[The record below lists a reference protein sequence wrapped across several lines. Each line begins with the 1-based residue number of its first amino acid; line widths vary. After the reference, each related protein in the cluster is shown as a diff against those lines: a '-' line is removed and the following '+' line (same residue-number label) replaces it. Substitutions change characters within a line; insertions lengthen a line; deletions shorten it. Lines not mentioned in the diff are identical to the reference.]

1 MTVLGYAYK
10 VLEILKGV
18 FMTNQPDKK
27 QFNCTIELTL
37 DIIGGKWKPLILYH
51 LTQYNILR
59 YGEIK
64 KLIPNI
70 NERMLTRQL
79 RELEKD
85 QLIHREVYREVPPR
99 VEYSLTEMGDS
110 LKPILLQLGKWGVNY
125 NDTFDFADI
134 VIH

>member
-1 MTVLGYAYK
+1 
-10 VLEILKGV
+10 
-18 FMTNQPDKK
+18 MTNQPDKK